1 MYRFV
6 LHKSDGATSLEEEY
20 KRIFSSKILVTKAKN
35 WDAVKVAYPCLS
47 FVSGMAYKDILM
59 ASFDKLVEIYYQYV
73 QMNISEALR
82 TEINK
87 RIKKCFPYK
96 SQSSK
101 IMKFFE
107 SHTKHTRATTCPYC
121 DCHEINVYPQSGLNR
136 DYHLDHYL
144 DKGVCPIVALS
155 LHNLVPVCSSC
166 NTTKSAQTFGGDEA
180 VTKKLSPWNPHY
192 DFDSN
197 ACFKITSKGDE
208 IFNIQTE
215 DFCKKVKVDIEFTDA
230 QYKNETDVTKILQ
243 RIYANKKTLSDES
256 LSLYIWFILLNAKKK
271 LEAIDPCL
279 GLWAKAYAK
288 TSTPEE
294 RQEGYRKSFD
304 KFKRDIARMQ

>member
-20 KRIFSSKILVTKAKN
+20 KRIFSSKILVTKARK

-73 QMNISEALR
+73 HMNISDALR

-101 IMKFFE
+101 IMRFFE
-107 SHTKHTRATTCPYC
+107 YC
-121 DCHEINVYPQSGLNR
+121 DSHEINVYPQSGMNR

-180 VTKKLSPWNPHY
+180 VTKKLSPWNPNY

-197 ACFKITSKGDE
+197 ACFKITSQGNDT
-208 IFNIQTE
+208 FNIQTV
-215 DFCKKVKVDIEFTDA
+215 DFCKKVKVDIEFKDA
-230 QYKNETDVTKILQ
+230 QYKSETDVTKILK

-256 LSLYIWFILLNAKKK
+256 LSLYIWFILLKAKQKM
-271 LEAIDPCL
+271 EAIDPSL